1 MKMKSLILLVFTWCF
16 FNCQSES
23 EKNDIIVT
31 EKEKKV
37 EHKSSLEEIKGKDNS
52 FIDSIKIVDLEEFQ
66 IVFFQFNK
74 EFNLWYSPKLIVDGD
89 TILITGLDNENG
101 SELSIRK
108 SLNGRFF
115 VIDNIIKG
123 YVENGNG
130 EKALHENFM
139 CVIVNVKKAKVE
151 QSLQSECDGVWNEQN
166 EWVSSGSVVFA
177 P

>member
-1 MKMKSLILLVFTWCF
+1 MKSLILLVFIGHF
-16 FNCQSES
+16 FSCQSES
-23 EKNDIIVT
+23 EKSDIVVI
-31 EKEKKV
+31 EKEKKF
-37 EHKSSLEEIKGKDNS
+37 EYESSLEAINGNTNS

-66 IVFFQFNK
+66 IVFYQFNK

-115 VIDNIIKG
+115 IMDNIIKG
-123 YVENGNG
+123 YVEDGNG
-130 EKALHENFM
+130 EKILHENFM
-139 CVIVNVKKAKVE
+139 CVIVNVKEAKVE
-151 QSLQSECDGVWNEQN
+151 QSLQSECDGVWNEQD
-166 EWVSSGSVVFA
+166 EWVSSGNVVFA